1 MKVSFN
7 LVSLKSLQRLSLV
20 ALFLVMSVAVIRPI
34 DASAQDNT
42 YTIYFDNT
50 VGWDKVYTW
59 VWDKSDSNKNYTP
72 QEGNGKWPGVKI
84 SLPSESDS
92 EYPKLYSYTF
102 TCTNAT
108 PKLYCIFNNGNSGE
122 KNQTK
127 DLVLYN
133 GHVYSMANNG
143 TDHGLVSGYTG
154 GSGGGSVGSIGAFVS
169 AVDADGTVTITGETG
184 SKLMIT
190 PYAPDIVKI
199 FTLPASLANA
209 TDESARERRSI
220 TVVATPN
227 ASYSTSESD
236 SEYLVNVAD
245 GVTVSVDKATCFV
258 TFRYGSDVVL
268 RENGGL
274 INNPG
279 NRTVKFAA
287 MGDKGFYG
295 AGYNGKYTNIEG
307 KSWKMRNTQ
316 TGGWNA
322 TYDAPHN
329 ICIPYYLSTNGY
341 GVLFD
346 DHYVDAVMTPS
357 ANNGSSYSTA
367 SANPIAYYFVGG
379 GSMEKAMQNYHL
391 LTGHQPL
398 PPFWALGYITS
409 RYGYHSAS
417 EAKNVVNRIKDES
430 KLPLDGIVFDL
441 YWQGSSPAGMGNL
454 EWYTTNFPNPTQMLA
469 DFKKQNVN
477 TICITEPFFT
487 SDASNNY
494 NFLKDKGYLADANV
508 ANMTWL
514 TNNPVGLIDASNEDA
529 MKWMGEFYKR
539 HTRNGM
545 AGWWLDLGEPER
557 HYFSNCRHAGG
568 SCEQIQNEFGALWI
582 ESVYKALTEDAPN
595 MRQMLLPRSGT
606 AGMQRY
612 STFPW
617 TGDIQRSWEG
627 LQAQVPALVNGSMSG
642 IGYLGSDIG
651 GFCDSKNNSDE
662 LYLRWVQLG
671 VFYPVMRT
679 HAQESL
685 NPEPYNRRGILDKV
699 RDAINLRY
707 AYLPYSYTRA
717 YLNTRYGS
725 PMARPANF
733 ADEDKSVL
741 ANCKDAYLW
750 GPDIYVAPVVTGNT
764 SRNITFPEGDW
775 LDMNDFSTIYQ
786 GHQTVYN
793 YNAPLEVLPRFMRR
807 GAFVPR
813 YRQDT
818 FTSTA
823 EINKRMVTIDYF
835 PSWQGVVR
843 DSGMIYDDDRSS
855 ADNIAKGNYVITNFE
870 GWGTNGAG
878 GSLTVMIKREGNG
891 KDWTGKADGVCQDLL
906 FRIHDFNISESSI
919 QSAPSRVS
927 SIKAA
932 ESKPIKRYETLDEVK
947 SEVSENSYAIVG
959 NKLYVHM
966 PQLSPDAEDSF
977 VVSSNGTI
985 TGVDNV
991 TATSALT
998 LSYGAGYLTYSATS
1012 NFNGLDISI
1021 FSPTGNCV
1029 AHYNGLAA
1037 DGYANQ
1043 VAVTLPKGL
1052 YIASLSGTDHAGCKA
1067 TKTIKMLVK

>member
-1 MKVSFN
+1 MKVSFY

-50 VGWDKVYTW
+50 VGWEKVYTW
-59 VWDKSDSNKNYTP
+59 VWDESEGNKNYT
-72 QEGNGKWPGVKI
+72 GGTWPGTEI
-84 SLPSESDS
+84 SLPSEDS
-92 EYPKLYSYTF
+92 KLYSYTF

-122 KNQTK
+122 KNQTQNM
-127 DLVLYN
+127 VLKN
-133 GHVYSMANNG
+133 GYVYSMANNG
-143 TDHGLVSGYTG
+143 TCHGPVSEYNG
-154 GSGGGSVGSIGAFVS
+154 GSGGGSGSSIGAFVS
-169 AVDADGTVTITGETG
+169 AVNADGTVTITGETG

-209 TDESARERRSI
+209 NDESARERRSI
-220 TVVATPN
+220 SVVATPK

-322 TYDAPHN
+322 TWSAPHN

-357 ANNGSSYSTA
+357 ANNGSSYSTK

-398 PPFWALGYITS
+398 PPFWAMGYITS
-409 RYGYHSAS
+409 RYGYHSS
-417 EAKNVVNRIKDES
+417 NEAQNVVRRIKDES

-568 SCEQIQNEFGALWI
+568 SCEQIHNEFGALWI

-750 GPDIYVAPVVTGNT
+750 GPDIYVAPVVTGST
-764 SRNITFPEGDW
+764 SRNITFPDGDW
-775 LDMNDFSTIYQ
+775 LDMNDFSTIYS
-786 GHQTVYN
+786 GHQKVS

-835 PSWQGVVR
+835 PSWQGVH

-855 ADNIAKGNYVITNFE
+855 ADNITNGNYVITNFE

-927 SIKAA
+927 SIQGA
-932 ESKPIKRYETLDEVK
+932 ERNPIKRYETLEDVI
-947 SEVSENSYAIVG
+947 SQVSENSYAIVG